1 MFGFLKR
8 DRPPR
13 IAFRETRDGTKY
25 YYVEKW
31 GTYDGL
37 DYYYMQESKET
48 TNILEATKML
58 DEIRAKETIGHGVL
72 NNY

>member
-13 IAFRETRDGTKY
+13 IAYRETRDGTRY

-31 GTYDGL
+31 GTYDCL
-37 DYYYMQESKET
+37 DYFYMQESKET
-48 TNILEATKML
+48 TDILEATKML
-58 DEIRAKETIGHGVL
+58 DEIKSKETVGYGVL
-72 NNY
+72 ENY